1 MKDPKIFIA
10 CTKSFEVNIQ
20 FDQHFDFQTQRLLL
34 NSIDLFWMYFDLY
47 GVHVKTCTKPFQI
60 FTIASKYEIIIS

>member
-1 MKDPKIFIA
+1 MILFNCKKNLKLPNKIEKYPNFGMKDPKISIA

-34 NSIDLFWMYFDLY
+34 NSIDLFWMYFDL
-47 GVHVKTCTKPFQI
+47 
-60 FTIASKYEIIIS
+60 